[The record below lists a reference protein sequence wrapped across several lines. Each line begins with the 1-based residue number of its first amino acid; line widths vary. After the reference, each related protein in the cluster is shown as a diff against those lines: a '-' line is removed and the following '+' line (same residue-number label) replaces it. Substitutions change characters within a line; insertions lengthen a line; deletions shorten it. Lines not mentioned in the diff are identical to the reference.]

1 MDARPE
7 VIACKAMTERGKG
20 ERPTPGRAEDG
31 RTAQGGADD
40 VVSTAPKEGGWEGGG
55 TDVVSGPELSAGTVS
70 GPERTTDGP
79 VSGPEAQLARH
90 REARD
95 GRPAGA

>member
-20 ERPTPGRAEDG
+20 ERPTPVRAEDG

-40 VVSTAPKEGGWEGGG
+40 AFRRRRRRVGGKAEG
-55 TDVVSGPELSAGTVS
+55 
-70 GPERTTDGP
+70 
-79 VSGPEAQLARH
+79 QMFFLARS
-90 REARD
+90 
-95 GRPAGA
+95 